1 MEWIAVHA
9 LQIVIFLEILT
20 SSFDIYVKKR
30 QLDKFNEE
38 EIPKFYE
45 EIKSRNKGNEIV
57 S

>member
-38 EIPKFYE
+38 EIPKLYE